1 MLYKHKK
8 FCYGILQ
15 ENVFA
20 REDLFFLGEKMEFRI
35 LKYFLAVAREQTFLG
50 AAEALHVTQPTLS
63 RQIQDLEDELGKT
76 LIIRG
81 GRKISLTEEGM
92 LFRKRAEEI
101 CELVEKTQNEISDSD
116 ATEIVGDIFIG
127 AGETSVV
134 RWLAK
139 AARAVQ
145 EKHPAVHFKISS
157 DDAFDTI
164 ENLDKGLLDFALVF
178 TPLDIEKYNCLEL
191 EDKPIWGLLL
201 RKDNPLCEKDF
212 ITDDDL
218 QKIPL
223 MVSRQIEDN
232 DATKKWLGKRLPELN
247 IIGTYNL
254 LYNASLFVQEG
265 FASVLCID
273 GVINTKGTD
282 LVFRPLQNQRE
293 SRLCVI
299 WKKYQAMTKAAT
311 VFLQELQKGMK
322 V

>member
-1 MLYKHKK
+1 
-8 FCYGILQ
+8 
-15 ENVFA
+15 
-20 REDLFFLGEKMEFRI
+20 MEFRI

-81 GRKISLTEEGM
+81 SRKISLTEEGM
-92 LFRKRAEEI
+92 LFRKRAEEL
-101 CELVEKTQNEISDSD
+101 CELVEKAQNEISDSD

-134 RWLAK
+134 RRLAK
-139 AARAVQ
+139 AARTVQ
-145 EKHPAVHFKISS
+145 EKHPAVHFKIASG
-157 DDAFDTI
+157 DAVDII
-164 ENLDKGLLDFALVF
+164 EDLDKGLLDFALVF
-178 TPLDIEKYNCLEL
+178 TPLNIEKYNCLEL

-201 RKDNPLCEKDF
+201 RKGNPLCEKDF
-212 ITDDDL
+212 ITSDDL
-218 QKIPL
+218 QKNPL

-232 DATKKWLGKRLPELN
+232 ATTKKWLGKKLSELN
-247 IIGTYNL
+247 IVGTYNL

-265 FASVLCID
+265 FASALCID
-273 GVINTKGTD
+273 GIINTKGTN

-299 WKKYQAMTKAAT
+299 WKKRQVMTKAAD
-311 VFLQELQKGMK
+311 VFLQELQTIHNK
-322 V
+322 VQKK